1 MSRSVQ
7 TATAAW
13 DTAIE
18 LSGVSKEYSQR
29 QRGGKFD
36 WQQFL
41 HPQYR
46 TVRALDDVSFSVKR
60 GELVAYAGP
69 NGAGKSTTFKLLC
82 GMLAPDGG
90 SVRVMGR
97 EPLRERI
104 PLMRRTGVLFGGRT
118 ELWWDHPVITS
129 FEWKR
134 SVWDI
139 DADTYERMLGMAVRE
154 LEIEPILH
162 TFARELSLGQR
173 MRAELAMLLLHD
185 PELILLDEPTLGLDV
200 LSKQRMIELLRR
212 LNEQRGVTIL
222 VTSHDMDDL
231 QHMARRVIM
240 INGGRLAFD
249 GEFAALQEKSGM
261 LRRIT
266 VTASRMPELNGAK
279 LVLRDGNRYTFE
291 ADLTHTN
298 MKQLLYS
305 ISLMDGVQD
314 VESARAPIE
323 DVIARLYAQWNEP
336 GALA

>member
-1 MSRSVQ
+1 MSRLDQ

-13 DTAIE
+13 DTAVE
-18 LSGVSKEYSQR
+18 LIDTSKEYTQR
-29 QRGGKFD
+29 QRGQGGV
-36 WQQFL
+36 WHQFI
-41 HPQYR
+41 HPEYKR
-46 TVRALDDVSFSVKR
+46 IRALDGVSFSIRR

-90 SVRVMGR
+90 QVRVMGMD
-97 EPLRERI
+97 PLKKRI

-129 FEWKR
+129 FEWKKAVWNIDDGVYR
-134 SVWDI
+134 S
-139 DADTYERMLGMAVRE
+139 MLDLAVRE

-162 TFARELSLGQR
+162 TFTRELSLGQR

-212 LNEQRGVTIL
+212 LNETRGATIL

-240 INGGRLAFD
+240 INNGRLAFD
-249 GEFAALQEKSGM
+249 GEFAALEAQSGL

-266 VTASRMPELNGAK
+266 VTASAAPELTGAR
-279 LVLRDGNRYTFE
+279 LIQRDGDRYTFE
-291 ADLTHTN
+291 VDLTQVE
-298 MKQLLYS
+298 MKQLMYS
-305 ISLMDGVQD
+305 LSCMDGVED
-314 VESARAPIE
+314 VESGRAPIE
-323 DVIARLYAQWNEP
+323 DVIARLYEQWN
-336 GALA
+336 GKG